1 MLQKVDKRAHGQY
14 YTIGNPFSL
23 RPFLDWS
30 EQIALPS
37 KRILEPFAGS
47 NNIIKALKKN
57 GLCKQFSS
65 YDIVPADRKVMQR
78 DTIQFFP
85 EGFDVC
91 ITNPP
96 WLARNS
102 ATRRGLDFPNNNH
115 DDLYKHC
122 LELCLRNCSY
132 VAALIP
138 ASFLQSGLFRQ
149 RLSDYILLHDRGMF
163 NDTDNPVCLALF
175 GAGISSSVN
184 IYYDN
189 TFIGHLQDLECK
201 IPMPIR
207 NRHIRFND
215 PAGKLGFVSFDS
227 VYKAS
232 IRFCEVEEIKEYPVK
247 VSSRFFTRIGGEF
260 GNVPE
265 VIDNLNRRLE
275 AFRKETHDVFLTPFK
290 GIRKDGRY
298 RRRMEFALARIFIN
312 AALDKERSLF
322 QWL

>member
-1 MLQKVDKRAHGQY
+1 MLRKVNKRARGQY
-14 YTIGNPFSL
+14 YTVGNPFSL
-23 RPFLDWS
+23 RPFLNWS
-30 EQIALPS
+30 EHIDLPS

-47 NNIIKALKKN
+47 NNIIKTLKEN

-65 YDIVPADRKVMQR
+65 YDIVPTDRKVVQR

-91 ITNPP
+91 VTNPP

-102 ATRRGLDFPNNNH
+102 ATRRGLDFPNTNY

-122 LELCLRNCSY
+122 LELCLKNCNY

-138 ASFLQSGLFRQ
+138 ASFLQSGLFKK

-175 GAGISSSVN
+175 GAESNSSIN

-189 TFIGHLQDLECK
+189 SFVGYLQDLECK
-201 IPMPIR
+201 LPMPIQ

-215 PAGKLGFVSFDS
+215 PAGNLGFISFDS
-227 VYKAS
+227 VSRAS

-260 GNVPE
+260 GNVSE
-265 VIDNLNRRLE
+265 MIDNLNRRLE
-275 AFRKETHDVFLTPFK
+275 SFRKETHDVFLTPFK
-290 GIRKDGRY
+290 GIRKDGHY
-298 RRRMEFALARIFIN
+298 RRRMEFALARRFIN
-312 AALDKERSLF
+312 AALDKETGLF